1 MSNGKSKTQ
10 ACVLIDGTTSVLAA
24 HSTNGGETCNS
35 KAVEGKMDEIAKTQ
49 T

>member
-24 HSTNGGETCNS
+24 HSTNGGKTCNS
-35 KAVEGKMDEIAKTQ
+35 KAVEGKMDEITKTQ